1 MTSCPQ
7 PVPDAEIAAVG
18 RAPVERDDAAQVP
31 SLSGRALLALFG
43 ALTLASLLPLFL
55 VEVVPLA
62 NMPNHMA
69 RIRILAEIGSDPA
82 LALNY
87 RLNWGLQ
94 PNLAVDLLLTPLA
107 AFIDPLELGRWFT
120 VICMLT
126 LVGGT
131 LAAYRAINGRLDLWP
146 AALFLVLYNHVLIW
160 GFLNFLFGLGL
171 ALLGFAAWVA
181 TAERAGW
188 GRTALFA
195 LGGLVL
201 FFVHLMAL
209 GIYAIMVGAWEIGR
223 LRDRWPD
230 WKGLLRDWTLGAA
243 QFLPAFAL
251 FLAALPPPV
260 ENPVWVWGNVAQRL
274 RGVFAPLVTNI
285 NAVDL
290 LSIVFVVGV
299 LLVAL
304 AKRWLRPGR
313 GMGLPLLVLG
323 LVGLLAPFWTY
334 GRFGGVWGMDV
345 RLWVGFAFLAV
356 AGLRFTGPPRAGAV
370 LAVMAIALYGA
381 RLADVAAD
389 WRVYDSQI
397 AEYRAAA
404 SIFRPGERIL
414 QAQDM
419 EVAVKGDP
427 GAFRDIY
434 YHFTN
439 FSVLDR
445 SVFLPTLFTDPAKQP
460 VVAAP
465 ALREIDTP
473 VGWPVS
479 LGGLRAWADPAVFDW
494 FAGDVQVGDQR
505 HYGYMWQDR
514 FDYVVM
520 LHGEEAGNPVPELL
534 DRVAEGSYFS
544 IFRVRRGGCTGDYPS
559 ACERLR
565 SLGRN
570 WEMPPDALEA
580 ENH

>member
-1 MTSCPQ
+1 
-7 PVPDAEIAAVG
+7 
-18 RAPVERDDAAQVP
+18 
-31 SLSGRALLALFG
+31 
-43 ALTLASLLPLFL
+43 
-55 VEVVPLA
+55 
-62 NMPNHMA
+62 
-69 RIRILAEIGSDPA
+69 
-82 LALNY
+82 
-87 RLNWGLQ
+87 
-94 PNLAVDLLLTPLA
+94 
-107 AFIDPLELGRWFT
+107 
-120 VICMLT
+120 
-126 LVGGT
+126 
-131 LAAYRAINGRLDLWP
+131 
-146 AALFLVLYNHVLIW
+146 
-160 GFLNFLFGLGL
+160 
-171 ALLGFAAWVA
+171 
-181 TAERAGW
+181 
-188 GRTALFA
+188 
-195 LGGLVL
+195 
-201 FFVHLMAL
+201 
-209 GIYAIMVGAWEIGR
+209 MVGAWEIGR

-419 EVAVKGDP
+419 EVPVKGDP